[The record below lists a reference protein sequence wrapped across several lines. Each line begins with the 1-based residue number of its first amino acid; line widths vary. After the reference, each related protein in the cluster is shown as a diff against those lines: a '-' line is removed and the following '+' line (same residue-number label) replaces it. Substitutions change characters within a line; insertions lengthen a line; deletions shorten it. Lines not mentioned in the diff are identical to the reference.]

1 MEDFGDL
8 KDKPLDFSTKLRLVE
23 ESYLANSSVSQVAK
37 RSNLK
42 PATVKKYRYLIS
54 KGAPMYPRHGRPPKL
69 DAISVQEL
77 VHKIIHL
84 ECADRIT
91 LQDLIRQEE
100 KNTFSRRYKV
110 PYGESRRRIMNP
122 KTVGHW
128 RLKILASAMF

>member
-77 VHKIIHL
+77 
-84 ECADRIT
+84 ARSDTTR
-91 LQDLIRQEE
+91 RE
-100 KNTFSRRYKV
+100 KHFFAPIQGSIWGIAKGNN
-110 PYGESRRRIMNP
+110 ES
-122 KTVGHW
+122 
-128 RLKILASAMF
+128 